1 MASKKGQYQLGI
13 EISGKTNRSL
23 KGAVDSA
30 QGDVERLRR
39 KMYASGRDMERA
51 FSKID
56 TRGLKAVS
64 YTHLDVY
71 KRQSYPYR
79 RIRRSV
85 WGGILQVRT
94 EPQALGWTL
103 SLIHI
108 YGERIGCSQSLVS
121 RWMKEIRQKLC
132 L

>member
-56 TRGLKAVS
+56 TRGLKA
-64 YTHLDVY
+64 LDRAADLTFSGMV
-71 KRQSYPYR
+71 KSAKAAAAAADMVTGMTIMSMDIIMQMRCSAAGGWRMWMPAAG
-79 RIRRSV
+79 RS
-85 WGGILQVRT
+85 
-94 EPQALGWTL
+94 
-103 SLIHI
+103 
-108 YGERIGCSQSLVS
+108 
-121 RWMKEIRQKLC
+121 
-132 L
+132 

>member
-56 TRGLKAVS
+56 TRGLKA
-64 YTHLDVY
+64 LDRAADLTFSGMV
-71 KRQSYPYR
+71 
-79 RIRRSV
+79 RSASM
-85 WGGILQVRT
+85 GLISNSATAISAPSFCARLTTAAGNMAVR
-94 EPQALGWTL
+94 LKN
-103 SLIHI
+103 
-108 YGERIGCSQSLVS
+108 R
-121 RWMKEIRQKLC
+121 
-132 L
+132 

>member
-56 TRGLKAVS
+56 TRGLKALDRAADLTFSGMVKSAKAAAAGISAAVAVS
-64 YTHLDVY
+64 FGYGGSFEYRAGDFPGLPVRNGHV
-71 KRQSYPYR
+71 KR
-79 RIRRSV
+79 
-85 WGGILQVRT
+85 GGPGNGPNDAVFR
-94 EPQALGWTL
+94 
-103 SLIHI
+103 H
-108 YGERIGCSQSLVS
+108 
-121 RWMKEIRQKLC
+121 
-132 L
+132 